1 VNFTALYPGWLH
13 VFTTEH
19 RMASLQKLY
28 DKLEKQILTVEK
40 ALENT
45 NAIYDKLNS
54 TTLPKNVSSY
64 KNESIIAFKNS
75 SFRNNI
81 FQFKTYPTI
90 VHKILECKKGEKITY
105 AQLCKLLT
113 QYIFSNNL
121 FDFENNTI
129 ICDDLLKL
137 ITGYHTTP
145 FLYLLKN
152 IGKIIN

>member
-1 VNFTALYPGWLH
+1 MTSF
-13 VFTTEH
+13 
-19 RMASLQKLY
+19 QKLY
-28 DKLEKQILTVEK
+28 DKLEKQIETVEN

-54 TTLPKNVSSY
+54 TRLPKNVPSCQN
-64 KNESIIAFKNS
+64 KSITTFKNS
-75 SFRNNI
+75 GFRNNC

-90 VHKILECKKGEKITY
+90 AHKILECKKGEKITY
-105 AQLCKLLT
+105 TQLCKLLT

-137 ITGYHTTP
+137 ITGYDKTT
-145 FLYLLKN
+145 FLLLLKN
-152 IGKIIN
+152 LGKIIN

>member
-1 VNFTALYPGWLH
+1 MTSF
-13 VFTTEH
+13 
-19 RMASLQKLY
+19 QKLY
-28 DKLEKQILTVEK
+28 DKLEKQIQTVEN

-54 TTLPKNVSSY
+54 TTLPKSVPSY
-64 KNESIIAFKNS
+64 QNKSIVAFKNS
-75 SFRNNI
+75 SFRNNV

-90 VHKILECKKGEKITY
+90 IHKILECKKGEKITY
-105 AQLCKLLT
+105 QQLCRLLT

-137 ITGYHTTP
+137 ITGYSTTT
-145 FLYLLKN
+145 FILLLKN
-152 IGKIIN
+152 LGKIIN